1 MCGLPRCTAASKT
14 STSSASS
21 FATSEFSPG
30 HPRQRGRL
38 SPLWWIA
45 PRGPASYSACTGA
58 QRRGSR
64 RAGRTQRGL
73 TLIECTMTA
82 AIAVIVLGS
91 ALPSFQQMTARR
103 QVEGPAVELATNLM
117 FARSEAVS
125 RNESVRVSFQTID
138 AGTCYVV
145 HTGSADDCECSGSGP
160 AQCANGAREIKTVLL
175 PAGRAVT
182 LQSNVSSMLFH
193 PVRGT
198 A

>member
-1 MCGLPRCTAASKT
+1 MRT
-14 STSSASS
+14 
-21 FATSEFSPG
+21 
-30 HPRQRGRL
+30 
-38 SPLWWIA
+38 
-45 PRGPASYSACTGA
+45 
-58 QRRGSR
+58 
-64 RAGRTQRGL
+64 GRTQRGL

-82 AIAVIVLGS
+82 AIAVIILGS
-91 ALPSFQQMTARR
+91 ALPSFQQINARR
-103 QVEGPAVELATNLM
+103 QVEGPAVELATNLV

-198 A
+198 ATPTGTLKLIGPLNHTVHHVVNLMGRVRSCTPTGNMPGYKPC